1 MNWAAFLAGLLSGA
15 VGAMGLGGGGV
26 LLIYLTVFA
35 GTEQLTA
42 QGINLL
48 FFLPCA
54 LVALFLYSGK
64 KMIRWK
70 VALPCAAFG
79 LLGAFLGS
87 FLAGFIGGGILSR
100 IFAAGL
106 ILLGLK
112 ELFSRDKGK
121 AGDQKTQNKTG
132 VQ

>member
-1 MNWAAFLAGLLSGA
+1 MSWAAFLAGLLSGA
-15 VGAMGLGGGGV
+15 AGAMGLGGGGV
-26 LLIYLTVFA
+26 LLIYLTIFA
-35 GTEQLTA
+35 GVEQLTA

-54 LVALFLYSGK
+54 VVALLLYSGK

-87 FLAGFIGGGILSR
+87 LLAGYIGGGVLSR
-100 IFAAGL
+100 VFAAGL
-106 ILLGLK
+106 ILLGIR
-112 ELFSRDKGK
+112 ELFSRDAPPRKSK
-121 AGDQKTQNKTG
+121 
-132 VQ
+132 

>member
-1 MNWAAFLAGLLSGA
+1 MSWTAFLAGLLSGA
-15 VGAMGLGGGGV
+15 AGGMGLGGGGV
-26 LLIYLTVFA
+26 LLIYLTIFA

-64 KMIRWK
+64 KMIRWRA
-70 VALPCAAFG
+70 ALPCAAFG

-87 FLAGFIGGGILSR
+87 YLAGFIGGGSLSR

-106 ILLGLK
+106 ILLGLR
-112 ELFSRDKGK
+112 ELFARDTKK
-121 AGDQKTQNKTG
+121 KHPNE
-132 VQ
+132 